1 MWKIILYSSVM
12 AGLLLLA
19 FLSRREDLEIM
30 EEENLSFFQ
39 RPFMRMAVWLHK
51 KKNTNGK
58 TACAASANMCASIRI
73 KTKTT
78 TVISAQ

>member
-51 KKNTNGK
+51 KTKKIAGK
-58 TACAASANMCASIRI
+58 TKNRRYLS
-73 KTKTT
+73 
-78 TVISAQ
+78 